1 MERVVVV
8 LAFILIFAFNS
19 IDNAISPMADTI
31 GQSFQVQAHTVL
43 LFISFCTGGTVAG
56 LLFGPSLVSAFKSSR
71 LLFWCTLLLSVTQIA
86 FACSSSFEMGLV
98 LRTLSGLGAG
108 FTASVMWSLTFHG
121 VSKAYF
127 PAMIAV
133 LMSARP
139 LATALGVPLAG
150 LLTSEFNWRLPIF
163 IIAALT
169 AVSGLA
175 LAWFYPSPPADLGKE
190 AAANRPTAEDS
201 ERVST
206 DSNIKASTSP
216 LCSRLT
222 LSSFGSIGRAVI
234 EPYIKA
240 LSVPHAVTYY
250 LGSLINRMAYFGFYS
265 LCGLWFPFHYKL
277 DIKEVSLALFII
289 GLADCII
296 NFFTNSIIKRF
307 GHRSTFLVSIIFSL
321 FLLPV
326 FIYGQL
332 NVQVAVGAIAVFM
345 TLDRIYSMAL
355 VISVPDMFPSIGDKT
370 AFGSL
375 NTFTAWGAMS
385 VIAALQGFFTQR
397 WGMTFMESLLILCFA
412 VGGAMITYIQWKTVF
427 HKEVLDCN
435 KQD

>member
-31 GQSFQVQAHTVL
+31 GRSFQVPPHTVL

-56 LLFGPSLVSAFKSSR
+56 LLFGPSLVSAFRSNR

-86 FACSSSFEMGLV
+86 FACSSSFELGLV
-98 LRTLSGLGAG
+98 LRALSGLGAG
-108 FTASVMWSLTFHG
+108 FTASIMWSLTFHG

-175 LAWFYPSPPADLGKE
+175 LAWCYPTPHPVPNPKANSALPSQKKQEVSSPKSPDTS
-190 AAANRPTAEDS
+190 P
-201 ERVST
+201 
-206 DSNIKASTSP
+206 SP
-216 LCSRLT
+216 LCRRLT
-222 LSSFGSIGRAVI
+222 LGSLASICQAVI

-240 LSVPHAVTYY
+240 LSVPYAVTYY
-250 LGSLINRMAYFGFYS
+250 VGSLINRMTYFGFYS
-265 LCGLWFPFHYKL
+265 LCGLWFPFHYQL
-277 DIKEVSLALFII
+277 DIKEVSLALFVI
-289 GLADCII
+289 GLADCAI
-296 NFFTNSIIKRF
+296 NFFTNNIIKRF
-307 GHRSTFLVSIIFSL
+307 GHRSTFLVSIILSL
-321 FLLPV
+321 VLLPI

-332 NVQVAVGAIAVFM
+332 TLKVAVTAIAIFM

-397 WGMTFMESLLILCFA
+397 WGMASMESLLILCFII
-412 VGGAMITYIQWKTVF
+412 GGAMITYIQWKTVF
-427 HKEVLDCN
+427 HKEVLECN
-435 KQD
+435 KTA